1 MNILIVSNLY
11 PPHYKGGY
19 ELRCAQVA
27 EALVDAGHGVIVLTS
42 VYGLGSGP
50 LGRPRRR
57 VERREG
63 VVVRRELHQHA
74 YGPRPPG
81 RPWTLFHGARK
92 LRDARRLLDVIE
104 EFEPDVVNW
113 WSMNGLSKT
122 LLPLPA
128 RVGIPDVHW
137 IEHPWMI
144 DEYGAEGELEAAFWE
159 QFWEGTWLPGPLRA
173 LSRPLSAWIERRVAD
188 RGLPTRQYPND
199 PTHFCF
205 VSEYLRDLYAD
216 AGIDVESS
224 EVIYGGVH
232 VERFYRPST
241 ADRWSSAGEP
251 LRVLYASQLS
261 ANRGLHTL
269 LEAVGGLA
277 PGRRSQ
283 IRLSIAGD
291 GPEEYVR
298 EQRERVR
305 DLGLDDLV
313 EFLGRLPHEEMPG
326 LHARHDLLVFPTTRP
341 EGLPLTMVEAMLSG
355 CAVVTTPAGGAREVA
370 ELGDLPGFA
379 YHDVAGLRDHL
390 ARFIDDREEL
400 RRVATGAQQA
410 ALEHFDFDMMVERL
424 EETLRQ
430 LIVDSGAH

>member
-1 MNILIVSNLY
+1 MKILIVSNLY

-27 EALVDAGHGVIVLTS
+27 EALADAGHEMIVLTS
-42 VYGLGSGP
+42 VYGLGTGL
-50 LGRPRRR
+50 LGGPRRR
-57 VERREG
+57 VERRAG
-63 VVVRRELHQHA
+63 VLVRRELYQHA
-74 YGPRPPG
+74 YGPSPPG

-92 LRDARRLLDVIE
+92 LRDAQRLLDVID

-113 WSMNGLSKT
+113 WSMNGISKT

-128 RVGIPDVHW
+128 RLGIPDVHW

-144 DEYGAEGELEAAFWE
+144 DEYGAGGEIEAAFWE
-159 QFWEGTWLPGPLRA
+159 RFWDGTWLPGPVRT
-173 LSRPLSAWIERRVAD
+173 LSRPLSAWIERRMAK
-188 RGLPTRQYPND
+188 RRLPTRSYPNH

-216 AGIDVESS
+216 AGIDVASS
-224 EVIYGGVH
+224 EVIHGGVH
-232 VERFYRPST
+232 VERFYRPL
-241 ADRWSSAGEP
+241 ADDRWSPAGAP

-269 LEAVGGLA
+269 LEAIGGLA
-277 PGRRSQ
+277 PGRRSR

-291 GPEEYVR
+291 GPGKYVR
-298 EQRERVR
+298 EQRQRIH
-305 DLGLDDLV
+305 DLDLDDLV
-313 EFLGRLPHEEMPG
+313 QFLGRLPHEEMPD
-326 LHARHDLLVFPTTRP
+326 LHGRHDLLVFPTTRP

-379 YHDVAGLRDHL
+379 YHDVEGLREHL
-390 ARFIDDREEL
+390 ARFVDDREEL
-400 RRVATGAQQA
+400 RRVATRGQQA
-410 ALEHFDFDMMVERL
+410 ALQYFDFDAMVDRL
-424 EETLRQ
+424 GQTLRK
-430 LIVDSGAH
+430 LAVNAGAG